1 METRSLSHW
10 YNIKVLAEHTS
21 SGISRRESFPCLFQ
35 LVAVLRFP
43 CLCLDTRNSGSI
55 ASPLLSMCQTSMCL
69 SLIRTLVV
77 AFRVHPNKSVQ
88 FIDLKTFFLITY
100 AKIFFFFFKWGNMYK
115 LQKLCFDIFGSNYQP
130 IIIGVFAVASIESN
144 IFITWLCD

>member
-1 METRSLSHW
+1 MAYNSIKCFPYYYCGDRSLSHW

-88 FIDLKTFFLITY
+88 FIDLKTFCLITY
-100 AKIFFFFFKWGNMYK
+100 AKIFFFF
-115 LQKLCFDIFGSNYQP
+115 SNEVTCTSCKNYVLISLEV
-130 IIIGVFAVASIESN
+130 IINLS
-144 IFITWLCD
+144 